1 VYGIFKKKLNLFK
14 QKYYEKISTA
24 LFIFYS
30 RLDFLFSQNQST
42 AQKTGKE
49 VASALSKKAGAFI
62 DVNAPAYVKPL
73 IV

>member
-1 VYGIFKKKLNLFK
+1 MRRYLPLCLFFTVVSIFYFH
-14 QKYYEKISTA
+14 KISPQP
-24 LFIFYS
+24 
-30 RLDFLFSQNQST
+30 R
-42 AQKTGKE
+42 KPGKE